1 MESKEVSTRMPSD
14 VVNYSSTP
22 SAPLIIP
29 IIFFTVIGIAIIC
42 CIIKLLRSLWDRKR
56 KSDTYVFVDATDEE
70 SKLHYTIESN
80 SSGKLIPLT
89 YITVRKR
96 ESNGNINEIYDNNC
110 SSLRVEANV
119 HQMSQHMNE
128 TNDEEST
135 HARDD
140 KPLNPKNT
148 IIATESDV

>member
-14 VVNYSSTP
+14 VVNYSSAP

-29 IIFFTVIGIAIIC
+29 IIFFTVLGIAIIC
-42 CIIKLLRSLWDRKR
+42 CIIKLLQRLWDHKR
-56 KSDTYVFVDATDEE
+56 KSDTYVFVDTTDEE

-80 SSGKLIPLT
+80 SEGKLIPLT

-96 ESNGNINEIYDNNC
+96 ESNGNINQIYDNG

-119 HQMSQHMNE
+119 HQMSQHLNE
-128 TNDEEST
+128 NNFEEST
-135 HARDD
+135 HSTDD
-140 KPLNPKNT
+140 KPLNPNT
-148 IIATESDV
+148 ITATESDV